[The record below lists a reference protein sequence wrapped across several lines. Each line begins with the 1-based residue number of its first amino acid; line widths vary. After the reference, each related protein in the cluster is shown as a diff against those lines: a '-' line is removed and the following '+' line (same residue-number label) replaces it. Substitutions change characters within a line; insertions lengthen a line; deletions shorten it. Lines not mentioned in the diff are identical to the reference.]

1 MPSRYEWSIL
11 NLNGEV
17 SDPTNTNLL
26 FKKINPT
33 TYESS
38 SYTTQTNTDYKIN
51 SHNDIIYTDISSIHA
66 SDSSFTIEFT
76 MSEIYSS
83 TDKEINYLTFGHH
96 IRGKSNVCITVGRPK
111 DSNCVVIGTISE
123 DESIKYPP
131 APFLTGGYTVTGQI
145 YTYTLVYNHI
155 GIGANK
161 LRLFRKITD
170 QISDP
175 ILICQSPEDDSTTTI
190 SENIIDQSRSEYSI
204 VDRKLFLG
212 TSMWTAGLGWDS
224 YFDVAVITVY
234 SLVFNSQ
241 TVIDPTFT
249 TTSDEYP
256 TNIILT
262 NTTDADRNTNR
273 IAFDNDF
280 IEIKFNSS
288 RRVNSNNVYLII
300 QDIRFPSSGTPT
312 ETETGLEYTFVFQ
325 ITSIFPNYT
334 GTTHV
339 LSFYIDFNGTHTLVF
354 TPDIINNIF
363 IKHGRSTNVRYTLTF
378 TDLVYNNL
386 LANTYMLTNFIDS
399 IKTAFSLTAGTTVT
413 DTTVAVT
420 GIRRIQIGTIRV
432 NLYPGSVIAQV
443 TIDVGDL
450 NMANLFISETTSVQ
464 DSFREI
470 LQDYGVMIMPTPTIG
485 ETEADPGMDIDFTI
499 ESVTATTV
507 VLKIKNI
514 TNQYFE
520 MVNIEK
526 YTTSSTISRLKVEFI
541 AENTEGVQI
550 TITPLLTSPN
560 TLHTIEGLTP
570 LDSVWTI
577 TAVLTDEEDIT
588 TVTAIPTANTQ
599 IYDGFLEKIRN
610 YDSYSPE
617 LSNSFVM
624 TNHNSGDTSVV
635 ISEIYSKDIHSKFI
649 TYAGMFDSNQ
659 PVTQDIFDMELV
671 GAVIK
676 FEFDA
681 LGLEFG
687 PTVGWISL
695 GGEFTKVIKKVGSNY
710 AVHDIEYNRD
720 YYVFVFSIDDSFN
733 KNTNTTFLDS
743 PFATVRV
750 NSRYNDYD
758 MGLPIIP
765 DLFLRSTFSAPVGG
779 DTISGDY
786 VGYDLSGNN
795 SHVYIEVSVVTNEP
809 VLSDGSLDVSLI
821 DILYINYFDVFSTKF
836 TFSIDFS
843 AKLWTNAITLLGS
856 DDDAAFIQVTETTVR
871 ITTTN
876 DFSVTFDTDT
886 TKLVDVWYNL
896 VVMYDLVNFHAYIDG
911 VKLVTSLT
919 PSSGIY
925 SPQNTRFVIKK
936 QDVFVNNIQ
945 IYTKYDPSIVQK
957 ILTSSEKTVELGY
970 DTQGTVVYNL
980 ASGSNPTYEVKPK
993 YSTDAAVNNFSMN
1006 FEKSDNSSLTIPNNL
1021 VYTDMTISSWVK
1033 IDSYPETHYPIVSFE
1048 DGSLEFGIDSSGYIY
1063 FETN

>member
-1 MPSRYEWSIL
+1 MPSKYEWSI
-11 NLNGEV
+11 NNSVV
-17 SDPTNTNLL
+17 SVPTNNDLL

-33 TYESS
+33 PYANSI
-38 SYTTQTNTDYKIN
+38 YTTQNNTDYKIN
-51 SHNDIIYTDISSIHA
+51 SYNDIIYTDISSIHA

-76 MSEIYSS
+76 MSENYNS

-96 IRGKSNVCITVGRPK
+96 VRGKSNVCITVGRPK
-111 DSNCVVIGTISE
+111 DSNFVVIGTISK

-131 APFLTGGYTVTGQI
+131 ARFLIDGYTETGKK

-155 GIGANK
+155 GIGVNK
-161 LRLFRKITD
+161 LRLFRKVTD
-170 QISDP
+170 DQTSDP
-175 ILICQSPEDDSTTTI
+175 ILICESPEDDD
-190 SENIIDQSRSEYSI
+190 SENDLANIIDQSRSEYCI

-234 SLVFNSQ
+234 NLVFNSQ

-249 TTSDEYP
+249 PTSDEYP
-256 TNIILT
+256 TDINIT
-262 NTTDADRNTNR
+262 NITNEVRDNSR
-273 IAFDNDF
+273 IAHDGDQ
-280 IEIKFNSS
+280 ISIQFNSS
-288 RRVNSNNVYLII
+288 RNVNDANVFVII
-300 QDIRFPSSGTPT
+300 DEERIRCTTTTTTTSGDTR
-312 ETETGLEYTFVFQ
+312 YTFNFTVASYLPQ
-325 ITSIFPNYT
+325 NSSVI
-334 GTTHV
+334 
-339 LSFYIDFNGTHTLVF
+339 SFYVDFNGTGTARIQPNFQQNLFIQHG
-354 TPDIINNIF
+354 PIN
-363 IKHGRSTNVRYTLTF
+363 TVTYTLIF
-378 TDLVYNNL
+378 TELDYENL
-386 LANTYMLTNFIDS
+386 KNDSVQEQDFINYIKDS
-399 IKTAFSLTAGTTVT
+399 FRAASQSPLGLITVNIT
-413 DTTVAVT
+413 
-420 GIRRIQIGTIRV
+420 Q
-432 NLYPGSVIAQV
+432 GSVIATT
-443 TIDVGDL
+443 TINVDDT
-450 NMANLFISETTSVQ
+450 NLFISDITLNE
-464 DSFREI
+464 DSFNNT
-470 LQDYGVMIMPTPTIG
+470 LSSLYGDMNAGLPTIG
-485 ETEADPGMDIDFTI
+485 ETEADPGMGIDFTI

-507 VLKIKNI
+507 VLKIKSI
-514 TNQYFE
+514 TNQYFD
-520 MVNIEK
+520 MMFFEK
-526 YTTSSTISRLKVEFI
+526 YKTSSTISRLKVEFI
-541 AENTEGVQI
+541 AENTKGVRI

-577 TAVLTDEEDIT
+577 TAVLTDEEDITT

-687 PTVGWISL
+687 PTVDWISL

-765 DLFLRSTFSAPVGG
+765 DLFLRSTFSASVGG

-856 DDDAAFIQVTETTVR
+856 DDDDAFIRVTETTVS

-876 DFSVTFDTDT
+876 DFSVIFYTDT
-886 TKLVDVWYNL
+886 TKSVNVWYNL

-980 ASGSNPTYEVKPK
+980 ASGSNPMNMDKPK